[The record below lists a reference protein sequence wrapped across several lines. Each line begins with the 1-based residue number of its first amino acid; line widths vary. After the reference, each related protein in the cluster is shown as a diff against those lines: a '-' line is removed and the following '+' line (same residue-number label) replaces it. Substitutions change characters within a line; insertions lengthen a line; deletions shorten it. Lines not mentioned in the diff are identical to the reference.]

1 MSSRDLGFG
10 MGLGRGSLLGQ
21 LAHSINNESSVFFQ
35 PVLGPSSQL
44 LCLLFALYLVLPYFI
59 ILIYFIFNKSLF
71 KKKKKPT
78 KKPYIYIYTSQFQ
91 SNHDLLK

>member
-71 KKKKKPT
+71 KKKNQQKKL
-78 KKPYIYIYTSQFQ
+78 YIYIYTSQSQ

>member
-71 KKKKKPT
+71 KKKKNQQKNP
-78 KKPYIYIYTSQFQ
+78 IFIYTQASP
-91 SNHDLLK
+91 SPTTIS

>member
-21 LAHSINNESSVFFQ
+21 LAHSINNESSVFYQ

-44 LCLLFALYLVLPYFI
+44 LCLLLALYLVLPYFI
-59 ILIYFIFNKSLF
+59 ILIYSIFNKSLF
-71 KKKKKPT
+71 KKKKTT

>member
-71 KKKKKPT
+71 KKKKTT
-78 KKPYIYIYTSQFQ
+78 KKP
-91 SNHDLLK
+91 

>member
-21 LAHSINNESSVFFQ
+21 LAHSINNESSVFYQ

-44 LCLLFALYLVLPYFI
+44 LCLLLALYLVLPYFI

-71 KKKKKPT
+71 KKKKTT